1 MHGTIKQL
9 KNTQEQDRK
18 TCVELDSKAD
28 GTTRELA
35 QWLHDHR
42 TYGHSEV
49 ARWLGCSEAR
59 IRALRTWAA
68 LDFPG
73 KGPRSGDPPRTR
85 THGRANS
92 TLNSLDNSEETPI
105 EETDMV
111 CPEVLTEDILFN
123 IERIN
128 HNVRVWKKLAK
139 LAALDRQTAERID
152 FAIKRMIQKWR
163 LLQLTLAKKG

>member
-18 TCVELDSKAD
+18 TCIELDSKAD
-28 GTTRELA
+28 GAARELA

-42 TYGHSEV
+42 EYRHTEV

-68 LDFPG
+68 LGFPG
-73 KGPRSGDPPRTR
+73 KGHRSGDPPRAG
-85 THGRANS
+85 THVRANS
-92 TLNSLDNSEETPI
+92 TLNSLDNSDETSI
-105 EETDMV
+105 EENDMV
-111 CPEVLTEDILFN
+111 CPEVLTDDILFS

-128 HNVRVWKKLAK
+128 HNVRVWKKLTK

-163 LLQLTLAKKG
+163 LFQLTLAKKG